1 MLETFRKLGIE
12 EDFLNLIKGIYKKP
26 AAVITLMEV
35 SPEVDNAPEFLAT
48 LSLLNTSQ
56 EILNRH

>member
-12 EDFLNLIKGIYKKP
+12 EGFLNLIKGVYKKP
-26 AAVITLMEV
+26 AAVITLMEA
-35 SPEVDNAPEFLAT
+35 SPEAGNAPEFLAT

-56 EILNRH
+56 EILNHR